1 VLVLSWNLYHGRA
14 VPPAGRDL
22 YPAFASDLASW
33 AWDAALL
40 QECPPWW
47 PAQLAKDCSAHEH
60 HALTSRNG
68 CLPVRRFLAQRW
80 PDIIKSG
87 GGGSNAILIRG
98 DRNPTRPTDHRF
110 AVLRTHPERRVVHGV
125 RLGDTWICNVHAQVW
140 SEEQAQADAATA
152 AAQVLAWAGDARVV
166 LGGDFNT
173 RAPHPPGL
181 RDLGGH
187 KVDRVLARG
196 WTAAS
201 PAKTLDHGHLSD
213 HAPIAIDL
221 RREGST
227 P

>member
-22 YPAFASDLASW
+22 YPAFAASLASW
-33 AWDAALL
+33 AWDVALL

-47 PAQLAKDCSAHEH
+47 PAQLASDCDAHEH
-60 HALTSRNG
+60 HALTSRNLF
-68 CLPVRRFLAQRW
+68 LPARKLIARRW
-80 PDIIKSG
+80 PDIIKSNG
-87 GGGSNAILIRG
+87 GGANAILIRG
-98 DRNPTRPTDHRF
+98 DGNPTHPSDRRF

-125 RLGDTWICNVHAQVW
+125 RLGDTWIANVHAQVW
-140 SEEQAQADAATA
+140 SEERAQLDAATA
-152 AAQVLAWAGDARVV
+152 AAHVLAWAGDASVV

-173 RAPHPPGL
+173 PAPHPPGL
-181 RDLGGH
+181 TDLGGH
-187 KVDRVLARG
+187 KVDRILARG

-201 PAKTLDHGHLSD
+201 PVKRLDHGHLSD
-213 HAPIAIDL
+213 HAPILGDL

>member
-1 VLVLSWNLYHGRA
+1 VRVLTWNLYHGRS
-14 VPPAGRDL
+14 VPPAGRPL
-22 YPAFASDLASW
+22 LREFADALAGW
-33 AWDAALL
+33 AWDVALL

-47 PAQLAKDCSAHEH
+47 PAKLAADCDAHAD
-60 HALTSRNG
+60 HALTSRNRF
-68 CLPVRRFLAQRW
+68 LPLRRFLAERW
-80 PDIIKSG
+80 PDIIKSN

-98 DRNPTRPTDHRF
+98 DTTPNDHRF

-125 RLGDTWICNVHAQVW
+125 RLGDAWIANVHAQVW
-140 SEEQAQADAATA
+140 SEERAQADAAA
-152 AAQVLAWAGDARVV
+152 AAAHVLAWAGDAPVV

-181 RDLGGH
+181 TDVGGH
-187 KVDRVLARG
+187 KVDRILARG
-196 WTAAS
+196 WAAAS
-201 PAKTLDHGHLSD
+201 PARTLDHGHLSD

>member
-1 VLVLSWNLYHGRA
+1 MLVASWNLYHGRA

-22 YPAFASDLASW
+22 YPVFSAALA
-33 AWDAALL
+33 AGEWDVALL

-47 PAQLAKDCSAHEH
+47 PAQLAADCGAHEH
-60 HALTSRNG
+60 HALTSRNI
-68 CLPVRRFLAQRW
+68 CMPVRRFLARRW
-80 PDIIKSG
+80 PDIIKSNG
-87 GGGSNAILIRG
+87 GGCNAILTRG
-98 DRNPTRPTDHRF
+98 SQSATDHRF

-125 RLGDTWICNVHAQVW
+125 RLGGTWICNIHAQVW
-140 SEEQAQADAATA
+140 SEEQAQADAAA
-152 AAQVLAWAGDARVV
+152 AAAHVFAWAGDAPLV

-201 PAKTLDHGHLSD
+201 PVRTLEHGQLSD
-213 HAPIAIDL
+213 HAPILIDL
-221 RREGST
+221 RREGTS

>member
-1 VLVLSWNLYHGRA
+1 VLVLSWNVYHGRA

-22 YPAFASDLASW
+22 YPAFAAALAPW
-33 AWDAALL
+33 AWDVALL

-47 PAQLAKDCSAHEH
+47 PAQLAKDCDAHEH
-60 HALTSRNG
+60 HALTSRNL
-68 CLPVRRFLAQRW
+68 CLPVRRLLAQRW
-80 PDIIKSG
+80 PDIIKSNG
-87 GGGSNAILIRG
+87 GGCNAILIRG
-98 DRNPTRPTDHRF
+98 ADGGSDHRF

-125 RLGDTWICNVHAQVW
+125 RLGDTWIANVHAQVW
-140 SEEQAQADAATA
+140 SEERAQLDAATA
-152 AAQVLAWAGDARVV
+152 AAHVFAWAGDARVV

-173 RAPHPPGL
+173 REPQPPGL
-181 RDLGGH
+181 NDLGGH

-201 PAKTLDHGHLSD
+201 PARTLDHGHLSD

-221 RREGST
+221 EREGST

>member
-22 YPAFASDLASW
+22 YPAFAADLASW
-33 AWDAALL
+33 AWDVALL

-47 PAQLAKDCSAHEH
+47 PAQLARDCGAHEH
-60 HALTSRNG
+60 HALTSRNL
-68 CLPVRRFLAQRW
+68 CLPVRRFLARRW
-80 PDIIKSG
+80 PDIIKSN

-98 DRNPTRPTDHRF
+98 ADGGTDHRF

-125 RLGDTWICNVHAQVW
+125 RLGDSWIANVHAQVW
-140 SEEQAQADAATA
+140 SEERAQLDAATA
-152 AAQVLAWAGDARVV
+152 AAHVFAWAGDARVV

-173 RAPHPPGL
+173 RAPHPAGL
-181 RDLGGH
+181 TDLGGH
-187 KVDRVLARG
+187 KVDRILARG

-201 PAKTLDHGHLSD
+201 PVRTLDHGHLSD
-213 HAPIAIDL
+213 HAPIVIEL
-221 RREGST
+221 EREGSK

>member
-1 VLVLSWNLYHGRA
+1 MLVLSWNLYHGRA

-22 YPAFASDLASW
+22 YPAFCAALA
-33 AWDAALL
+33 AWEWDVALL

-47 PAQLAKDCSAHEH
+47 PAQLARDCDAHAH
-60 HALTSRNG
+60 LALTSRNAL
-68 CLPVRRFLAQRW
+68 LPLRKWVAQRW
-80 PDIIKSG
+80 PDLIKSNG
-87 GGGSNAILIRG
+87 GGCNAILIRG
-98 DRNPTRPTDHRF
+98 DDPGDDHRF

-125 RLGDTWICNVHAQVW
+125 RLGDTWVCNLHAQVW

-152 AAQVLAWAGDARVV
+152 ARHAFTWAGDAPVI

-181 RDLGGH
+181 TDLGGH

-196 WTAAS
+196 WTVAS
-201 PAKTLDHGHLSD
+201 RARTLDHGQLSD

-221 RREGST
+221 RREGTT